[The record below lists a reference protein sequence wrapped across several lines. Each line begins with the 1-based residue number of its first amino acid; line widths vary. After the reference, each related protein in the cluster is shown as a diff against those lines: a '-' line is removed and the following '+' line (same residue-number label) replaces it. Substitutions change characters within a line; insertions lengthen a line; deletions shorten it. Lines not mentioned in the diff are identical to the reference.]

1 MENNE
6 IHKTYT
12 YYTVF
17 LRDIVAH
24 ERKTISSLAHA
35 QMITLR
41 FLKEQQQ
48 QQQK

>member
-12 YYTVF
+12 VF
-17 LRDIVAH
+17 LRDIMAH
-24 ERKTISSLAHA
+24 ERNTISSLAHA
-35 QMITLR
+35 QMITLQ

-48 QQQK
+48 QQK